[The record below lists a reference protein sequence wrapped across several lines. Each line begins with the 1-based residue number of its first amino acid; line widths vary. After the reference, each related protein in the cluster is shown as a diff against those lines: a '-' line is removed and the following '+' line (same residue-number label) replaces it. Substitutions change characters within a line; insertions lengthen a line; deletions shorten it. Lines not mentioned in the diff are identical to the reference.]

1 MSLEDEL
8 FRRFAPA
15 LRALCLRAAPAGS
28 IVPRWLLKFLV
39 WRVQQKTERYNRRIR
54 LETLKQD
61 RKLQTMLGFAG
72 SKR

>member
-1 MSLEDEL
+1 MVSLEDEL
-8 FRRFAPA
+8 FQRFAPG
-15 LRALCLRAAPAGS
+15 LRALCLKATSG
-28 IVPRWLLKFLV
+28 IVPKWLLKFLV
-39 WRVQQKTERYNRRIR
+39 WRVQQRAERYNRGIR